1 MPECR
6 PSILEKMKTPRV
18 PPHAFLVLAAALW
31 AGNFVVGGPL
41 AGVLPPFGLNFVRW
55 GVACCLLV
63 PLTLLRE
70 GSGFIRPALGVWPGL
85 LAMAVTGVFFFNSLV
100 YLALTQTSSIN
111 AALINGATPIL
122 ALFVAA
128 VLGGGRPTGRRLAG
142 SLVGLLGVAWVVSRG
157 SVETLTGLSPN
168 RGDLLMLAAALCW
181 ATYTVVGGQVS
192 RTLSPLAATTAS
204 AVLALPLLAAAGG
217 YELLARPVGAVTPTV
232 LAGVL
237 YIGLAA
243 SVVAFLAWN
252 TGIGRLGAA
261 RGTIFVNLVPVFT
274 AVIAIPTLGERLGL
288 AQVLGGLMV
297 LAGVTLVAR
306 PERKGSRDVPP
317 GATPP
322 E

>member
-1 MPECR
+1 MPDYYRQE
-6 PSILEKMKTPRV
+6 IGIPRV

-41 AGVLPPFGLNFVRW
+41 AEVLPPFGLNFVRW
-55 GVACCLLV
+55 CVACFLLI

-70 GSGFIRPALGVWPGL
+70 GTGFVRPALGVWPSL

-100 YLALTQTSSIN
+100 YLALTQTTSIN

-122 ALFVAA
+122 ALFIAA
-128 VLGGGRPTGRRLAG
+128 GIGGGRPTGRRLAG

-157 SVETLTGLSPN
+157 SVETLVSLSPN

-181 ATYTVVGGQVS
+181 ATYTVFGGQVA

-204 AVLALPLLAAAGG
+204 AILALPLLAAAGV
-217 YELLARPVGAVTPTV
+217 YELMARPVGEVTPAV
-232 LAGVL
+232 ISGVL

-252 TGIGRLGAA
+252 TGIGHLGAA

-274 AVIAIPTLGERLGL
+274 AVIAVPVLGERLGL
-288 AQVLGGLMV
+288 AQIIGGLMV
-297 LAGVTLVAR
+297 LAGVTLVSR
-306 PERKGSRDVPP
+306 LERKDSRVAPP
-317 GATPP
+317 GGTPA

>member
-1 MPECR
+1 
-6 PSILEKMKTPRV
+6 MKTQRV

-41 AGVLPPFGLNFVRW
+41 AEILPPFGLNFVRW
-55 GVACCLLV
+55 CVACCLLV

-70 GSGFIRPALGVWPGL
+70 GTGFVRPAFGVLPGL

-128 VLGGGRPTGRRLAG
+128 MLGGGRPTGRRLAG
-142 SLVGLLGVAWVVSRG
+142 SLVGLVGVAWVVSRG
-157 SVETLTGLSPN
+157 SVETLLSLSPN
-168 RGDLLMLAAALCW
+168 RGDLLMLGAALCW
-181 ATYTVVGGQVS
+181 ATYTVVGGQVA

-204 AVLALPLLAAAGG
+204 AVLALPLLAAVGS
-217 YELLARPVGAVTPTV
+217 YELVARPVGAVTPAV
-232 LAGVL
+232 VSGVL
-237 YIGLAA
+237 YIGIAA

-252 TGIGRLGAA
+252 TGIGRIGAA

-274 AVIAIPTLGERLGL
+274 AVIAVTVLGERLGF
-288 AQVLGGLMV
+288 AQVLGGLLV
-297 LAGVTLVAR
+297 LAGVTLVSR
-306 PERKGSRDVPP
+306 PERKIPKEVPP
-317 GATPP
+317 GGTPG
-322 E
+322 

>member
-1 MPECR
+1 
-6 PSILEKMKTPRV
+6 MKTPGV

-55 GVACCLLV
+55 CVACCLLV

-70 GSGFIRPALGVWPGL
+70 GTGFVRPAFGVLPSL

-128 VLGGGRPTGRRLAG
+128 MLGGGRPTGRRLAG
-142 SLVGLLGVAWVVSRG
+142 SLVGLVGVAWVVSRG
-157 SVETLTGLSPN
+157 SVETLLSLSPN
-168 RGDLLMLAAALCW
+168 RGDLLMLGAALCW
-181 ATYTVVGGQVS
+181 ATYTVVGGQVA

-204 AVLALPLLAAAGG
+204 AVLALPLLAAAGS
-217 YELLARPVGAVTPTV
+217 YELVARPVGDVTPAV
-232 LAGVL
+232 VSGVL
-237 YIGLAA
+237 YIGIAA

-274 AVIAIPTLGERLGL
+274 AVIAVPVLGERLGF
-288 AQVLGGLMV
+288 AQILGGLLV
-297 LAGVTLVAR
+297 LAGVTLVSR
-306 PERKGSRDVPP
+306 PERRISKEVPP
-317 GATPP
+317 GGTSG
-322 E
+322 

>member
-1 MPECR
+1 MNAR
-6 PSILEKMKTPRV
+6 KV

-55 GVACCLLV
+55 CVACCLLV
-63 PLTLLRE
+63 PLTLWRE
-70 GSGFIRPALGVWPGL
+70 GIGFIRPALGVLPGL
-85 LAMAVTGVFFFNSLV
+85 ISMAVTGVFLFNSLV
-100 YLALTQTSSIN
+100 YLSLTYTTSIN

-128 VLGGGRPTGRRLAG
+128 ILGGGRPTGRRLAG

-157 SVETLTGLSPN
+157 SVETLTSLSPN
-168 RGDLLMLAAALCW
+168 RGDLLMLGAALCW
-181 ATYTVVGGQVS
+181 AAYTVVGGQVS
-192 RTLSPLAATTAS
+192 RTLSPLAATTVS
-204 AVLALPLLAAAGG
+204 AVLALPLLAATGG
-217 YELLARPVGAVTPTV
+217 YELLTRPIGAITPAV
-232 LAGVL
+232 ASGVL

-252 TGIGRLGAA
+252 TGIGRIGAA

-274 AVIAIPTLGERLGL
+274 AVVAVPVLGERLGL

-297 LAGVTLVAR
+297 LAGVTLVSR
-306 PERKGSRDVPP
+306 PDRRKPKDVPP
-317 GATPP
+317 GGTPP
-322 E
+322 G